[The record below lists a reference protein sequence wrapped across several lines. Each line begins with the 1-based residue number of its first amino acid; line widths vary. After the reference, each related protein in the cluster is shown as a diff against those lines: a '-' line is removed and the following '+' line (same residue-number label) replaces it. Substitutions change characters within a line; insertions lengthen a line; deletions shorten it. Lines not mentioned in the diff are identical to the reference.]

1 MTTIPSPIGGTIATP
16 TLGTGAKYF
25 LSFSIPSGKT
35 ISVEVQGASYGISS
49 LAAVTGSGANSS
61 AKPSFT
67 DLTITHA
74 DGAASFAEL
83 QALSKG
89 QTFTNVTLEAFA
101 LGANGQYGS
110 TPVEMLSL
118 GNGLVSNFYTDG
130 SVDTVSFAFTKLAT
144 AVGLQSFSWDLA
156 TNRAPGGIS
165 PQSAPTYAQIQA
177 NLQGSVSGTH
187 AQTYLELNAPG
198 LNSWIPVQGFS
209 FGLSEHPT
217 GSNGS
222 AAFAA
227 GKLIATDITLSLTP
241 TSIDAALQTALATG
255 KTTALGYLVTTA
267 QTIASGQ
274 PVVTHAYQFG
284 NISVTGFSAARG
296 AASTDTLS
304 LHYTSV
310 DVQTFQQNA
319 AGTVSLVGEVGY
331 DLLTGKAMHLG
342 HNLII

>member
-25 LSFSIPSGKT
+25 LTFSSPSSKT

-49 LAAVTGSGANSS
+49 LAAVTGSGVNSS

-83 QALSKG
+83 QALAKG

-110 TPVEMLSL
+110 APVEMLSL
-118 GNGLVSNFYTDG
+118 GNGLVSNFLTDG

-144 AVGLQSFSWDLA
+144 AVALQSFSWDLT
-156 TNRAPGGIS
+156 TNRSPGGGS
-165 PQSAPTYAQIQA
+165 LASAPTFAQVQA

-198 LNSWIPVQGFS
+198 LNSWIPVQGFK
-209 FGLSEHPT
+209 FGLSEQPS
-217 GSNGS
+217 GMGGA
-222 AAFAA
+222 AAFTA
-227 GKLIATDITLSLTP
+227 GKLTATDITLSFTP
-241 TSIDAALQTALATG
+241 TSVDAALQTALTTG

-267 QTIASGQ
+267 QTVASGQ

-284 NISVTGFSAARG
+284 NISITGFSESRG
-296 AASTDTLS
+296 ATSVDSLS
-304 LHYTSV
+304 LHYTSI

-319 AGTVSLVGEVGY
+319 AGTVSLIGEIGY
-331 DLLTGKAMHLG
+331 DMLTAKPMHIG
-342 HNLII
+342 HSLIL